1 MNESQNYLLML
12 ASDFTKIYASTH
24 ENYVF
29 TRGLLS
35 SISKIPV
42 HLCWGI
48 FQLLNYVIFFLNFKF
63 NDWKPPQYRGFCPA
77 LQCSVIDN
85 SFKHI
90 IFNVCSKRIIQS
102 LGFPSANH
110 YWLFTYF
117 IVEETLSYIQRFER
131 LNCIFSW

>member
-48 FQLLNYVIFFLNFKF
+48 FQLLNYVIFFLILNSTTE
-63 NDWKPPQYRGFCPA
+63 NPLITEDSA
-77 LQCSVIDN
+77 LHFSV
-85 SFKHI
+85 
-90 IFNVCSKRIIQS
+90 
-102 LGFPSANH
+102 A
-110 YWLFTYF
+110 
-117 IVEETLSYIQRFER
+117 
-131 LNCIFSW
+131 